1 MSAGESYP
9 EYKNCSKCQKLLH
22 HSEFYKSSA
31 YHNGIES
38 RCKRCKIGQNAI
50 INRREDVKKRK
61 AQAESKKWRTDPD
74 YRKKKTEYQKTYKE
88 RPGVKERYAELQL
101 SYNRRR
107 PERVLEISRRTYEK
121 NKDKPENICSARIRA
136 RIYLA
141 MRGKAKS
148 GKTFEL
154 LGYTPEDLR
163 RHIEKQFCKGMSW
176 GNYGEWHIDHIVPLS
191 SFEISSWDDPELKAA
206 WDLTNLRPI
215 WSKENLQK
223 SARLTHLV

>member
-1 MSAGESYP
+1 
-9 EYKNCSKCQKLLH
+9 
-22 HSEFYKSSA
+22 
-31 YHNGIES
+31 
-38 RCKRCKIGQNAI
+38 
-50 INRREDVKKRK
+50 
-61 AQAESKKWRTDPD
+61 
-74 YRKKKTEYQKTYKE
+74 
-88 RPGVKERYAELQL
+88 
-101 SYNRRR
+101 
-107 PERVLEISRRTYEK
+107 
-121 NKDKPENICSARIRA
+121 
-136 RIYLA
+136 